1 MDRFAKPTEP
11 DLLSGTDAKSLED
24 LSQELQ
30 IQQEKLLDLKRQQ
43 EEIERRKRELEELNK
58 KRQELNVGQ
67 KTMKERLTRAIAI
80 LENAEYDARKE
91 IEQIQ
96 ITRQTFA
103 DHLATIETIDPN
115 KWPAETMDDQLTKS
129 LSQIDHAKAI
139 YAQARV
145 RIDALSGKD
154 IDEANSDDSDDDNE
168 ENSEAYGVSFGE
180 LVKRGFALS
189 LPLIIALLV
198 MALLI
203 IAKKA
208 A

>member
-1 MDRFAKPTEP
+1 MDHFSKSNEP
-11 DLLSGTDAKSLED
+11 DLLSHTDSKSLED

-30 IQQEKLLDLKRQQ
+30 VQQEKLLDLKRQQ

-58 KRQELNVGQ
+58 KRQELNIGQ
-67 KTMKERLTRAIAI
+67 KSMKERLTRAIAI
-80 LENAEYDARKE
+80 LENAEYDARKG

-103 DHLATIETIDPN
+103 DHLGTIELIDPN
-115 KWPAETMDDQLTKS
+115 KWPAETMDDLLTKS

-154 IDEANSDDSDDDNE
+154 IDENANSEDDEGSD
-168 ENSEAYGVSFGE
+168 ENAETYGVSFGE

-189 LPLIIALLV
+189 LPLIIT
-198 MALLI
+198 LLI
-203 IAKKA
+203 FAFVIAKKSA
-208 A
+208 

>member
-1 MDRFAKPTEP
+1 MDQFSKSNEP
-11 DLLSGTDAKSLED
+11 DLLSRADSKSLED

-30 IQQEKLLDLKRQQ
+30 VQQEKLLDLKRQQ

-67 KTMKERLTRAIAI
+67 KSMKERLTRAIAI

-96 ITRQTFA
+96 LTRQTFA
-103 DHLATIETIDPN
+103 DHLAAIETIDPN
-115 KWPAETMDDQLTKS
+115 KWPAETIDDQLTRS
-129 LSQIDHAKAI
+129 LSQIDHARAV
-139 YAQARV
+139 YTQARV

-154 IDEANSDDSDDDNE
+154 IEDDTNSESDEDSE
-168 ENSEAYGVSFGE
+168 ENAEAYGVSFGE

-189 LPLIIALLV
+189 LPLIITLLIF
-198 MALLI
+198 AFI
-203 IAKKA
+203 IAKK
-208 A
+208 